1 MVFLPPAIWTLAAA
15 ISAAGASPPRLPLP
29 TVASEVLRTLISS
42 PPGQALPPYRWRV
55 TISGDRHLNAA
66 SSGDGEIFVTGGLAD
81 VLGQDRGLWA
91 AVLSHEIAHVIILP
105 QDEAYRPG
113 FEKKLEE
120 LYRGRGANPDPPARS
135 ILHLDTAGDERG
147 RLAHAR
153 RREYQA
159 DRVGMLLMAAAG
171 FHPDYVIAFDRCIRF
186 YVPDQPRLGRFLL
199 THPRWEDR
207 EAQNA
212 DTARVALAIFRAQ
225 WPNAAASPGGN
236 APPLALIEAVKA
248 AVDPRG
254 ENLSLRIP
262 VRFRNGVGA
271 RLRIAVNFHGG
282 GKIVGAR
289 WQAYRASDGSLALY
303 ASLPDSPGGAA
314 VVAFQVPLAAFDTPA
329 RRLKA
334 VVFVMAGDRPLGIYI
349 QSIDRRPQG

>member
-1 MVFLPPAIWTLAAA
+1 MAFRLPAIWTLAAA
-15 ISAAGASPPRLPLP
+15 ITAAGASLPGMPLP
-29 TVASEVLRTLISS
+29 TLASEVLRTLISS

-120 LYRGRGANPDPPARS
+120 LYQNRGTDRDPRARS
-135 ILHLDTAGDERG
+135 ILHLDPAGGERG
-147 RLAHAR
+147 PLALAR

-171 FHPDYVIAFDRCIRF
+171 FHPDYAIAFDRRIRF
-186 YVPDQPRLGRFLL
+186 YVRDQPRLGRFLL

-212 DTARVALAIFRAQ
+212 DTARVALAIFRAR
-225 WPNAAASPGGN
+225 WPNAAESPGGN
-236 APPLALIEAVKA
+236 APPLGLIEAVKA

-262 VRFRNGVGA
+262 VRFRNAVGA

-282 GKIVGAR
+282 GKIVGTA
-289 WQAYRASDGSLALY
+289 WPAFRASDGSLALY
-303 ASLPDSPGGAA
+303 ASLPDSPGGAT
-314 VVAFQVPLAAFDTPA
+314 VVAFQVPLAAFDTSA

-334 VVFVMAGDRPLGIYI
+334 VVFIMAGEQPLGIYI
-349 QSIDRRPQG
+349 QPIDRRPPG